1 MRNHRYGTALM
12 LLPTLLVLVPLFG
25 GSLVY
30 GLLLSLGW
38 QPIIGRAVFSL
49 EAYGSI
55 LFGSEYAP
63 RFWQATGYSLWV
75 SMFSTALSAAL
86 AVALALLIRKSS
98 FGRRASTFL
107 LQFSLPVPHLVAAV
121 GVLFLLSQSGL
132 ASRAV
137 RMLGL
142 IRQPSDFPVLVR
154 DRAGVGVILA
164 YLWKEVPFM
173 ALVVLA
179 ALQSAGSSYEDSAR
193 TLGAGPWQRFRYITL
208 PVIAPSLAASSI
220 LVFTYVF
227 GAYEIPG
234 ILGVRNPQSLP
245 VLSYLLFA
253 SPDLHDRAA
262 AMALNAIMTAIV
274 LVLVAVYMAFTRQA
288 GSPERERAS

>member
-1 MRNHRYGTALM
+1 MHTHRNGTALM
-12 LLPTLLVLVPLFG
+12 LLPALLVLVPLFG

-30 GLLLSLGW
+30 GLLQSLGW
-38 QPIIGRAVFSL
+38 QPIIGHTSLSL

-63 RFWQATGYSLWV
+63 RFWQATGYSLRV
-75 SMFSTALSAAL
+75 SLLSTALSAAL
-86 AVALALLIRKSS
+86 AVGVALLIRASS
-98 FGRRASTFL
+98 FGRGVSTFL
-107 LQFSLPVPHLVAAV
+107 LQFSLPVPHLVAAL
-121 GVLFLLSQSGL
+121 GLLFLLSQSGL
-132 ASRAV
+132 VSRVASL
-137 RMLGL
+137 LGL
-142 IRQPSDFPVLVR
+142 IARPSDFPALVR
-154 DRAGVGVILA
+154 DRAGIGVVIA

-193 TLGAGPWQRFRYITL
+193 TLGAGPWRRFRYIIL
-208 PVIAPSLAASSI
+208 PLIAPALAASSI

-245 VLSYLLFA
+245 VLSYQLFV
-253 SPDLHDRAA
+253 SPDLRDRAA
-262 AMALNAIMTAIV
+262 AMALSVIMTAIV
-274 LVLVAVYMAFTRQA
+274 LVMVAAYLALIRHGGNSLREH
-288 GSPERERAS
+288 GS